1 MGRRNREWKLFLD
14 LCAPLSHEIEE
25 LPTDDEW
32 RRILSRLEQTRF
44 GALAY
49 YNLRARGFE
58 DAVPAQVMA
67 HLRTEHARA
76 LAHYHLLGEMVSPHL
91 EALAHEVDFLVL
103 KGTAWAHTVYPEPH
117 LRQSGDIDLLVRA
130 EDQECAGRALEA
142 RGFEGSW
149 ACGDGHG
156 PQFALAVPHAGVVYV
171 ELHPLLGRGMDH
183 PHIDPEA
190 AWARRTAV
198 SLWGCHYG
206 TPGNDVG
213 VAHVAAQVVG
223 DMYSRSYVRY
233 LVDLPY
239 LVEARDVSSSDLT
252 DLLTTGGLCGAAHCT
267 AALATCYV
275 PLPRPRLAARLATRV
290 VIALGLRTGPGVA
303 DGCGGTLIR
312 LAALMLFDRHRDR
325 RRRVRSYLRHA
336 RDRRTQ
342 RARDRR
348 STLHGA

>member
-117 LRQSGDIDLLVRA
+117 LRQSGDIDLLVKEA
-130 EDQECAGRALEA
+130 DQAAAGRELEC
-142 RGFEGSW
+142 RGAEVSW
-149 ACGDGHG
+149 PLYRDHG
-156 PQFALAVPHAGVVYV
+156 PTYRLRGLGGGSVFL
-171 ELHPLLGRGMDH
+171 ELHPDLSMPSMFPYLRGGTAEEGATSERLWGTPTRLTSPSVGYIQVWCQLARDLRHGGYARYLIDIMHLAAAEAYDAVWVREVMAASGLRGLEFCGLTLLG
-183 PHIDPEA
+183 P
-190 AWARRTAV
+190 
-198 SLWGCHYG
+198 
-206 TPGNDVG
+206 
-213 VAHVAAQVVG
+213 
-223 DMYSRSYVRY
+223 SRPPAS
-233 LVDLPY
+233 PQ
-239 LVEARDVSSSDLT
+239 
-252 DLLTTGGLCGAAHCT
+252 
-267 AALATCYV
+267 
-275 PLPRPRLAARLATRV
+275 RLAAVATAAFRMGLTSRWV
-290 VIALGLRTGPGVA
+290 RSSRIRANAAAIASLLLWDHA
-303 DGCGGTLIR
+303 D
-312 LAALMLFDRHRDR
+312 DR
-325 RRRVRSYLRHA
+325 RRYALGVAGSLVPRLQGRLRSLLGS
-336 RDRRTQ
+336 
-342 RARDRR
+342 RA
-348 STLHGA
+348 